1 VDVLVVECNYSAA
14 SVQSLQAPGGNPTT
28 EITPTVQETVLPS
41 LAPTSTATVMRGS
54 TPGPTSTQVFE
65 ADCPPYTFDSIG
77 ADFAAFSDP
86 TLFIG
91 KHYNPAEYN
100 AVFGGFSGEMLDDV
114 HALEELSKDGRSVEF
129 LERMV
134 CRNSGGKAYFEVKD
148 ALILNLAKG
157 QSIAR
162 ICWAGEQPVQ
172 PVLAIGHVDL
182 DQPEQVYQ
190 GTSGWRYDRLDTV
203 YRIDLERE
211 TFTPVPLEGVVY
223 LEVFEGGD

>member
-1 VDVLVVECNYSAA
+1 
-14 SVQSLQAPGGNPTT
+14 
-28 EITPTVQETVLPS
+28 
-41 LAPTSTATVMRGS
+41 
-54 TPGPTSTQVFE
+54 
-65 ADCPPYTFDSIG
+65 
-77 ADFAAFSDP
+77 
-86 TLFIG
+86 
-91 KHYNPAEYN
+91 
-100 AVFGGFSGEMLDDV
+100 VFGGFSGEMLDDV